1 MAGLIEDAN
10 PELEDELYRQRH
22 TLAHLLASAVQALYP
37 EAKLGFGPPVDNGFY
52 YDFLTETPFSETQ
65 LKKIE
70 KKMKKLAGRNML
82 MEGTTMPIDEAIV
95 LFELKGEV
103 LKVEHVKELA
113 AQGETEV
120 GIYTMGDFVDLCK
133 GPHVDKTRQ
142 VPMKGFRL
150 DRVAGAYWK
159 GDENNPMLSRI
170 YGLAFPDR
178 DELNAY
184 IHQREEAEKRD
195 HRRLNKALDL
205 FVIDPVVGKGLPMLT
220 ERGTTLRRTLERFI
234 IDEEIKRGYKHV
246 QTPVLG
252 RKHLYEVSGHWEH
265 YQDSMYPPIDVNG
278 EEYCLRP
285 MTCPHHFRLYASRP
299 HSYRELPLRI
309 GEVSPMYRK
318 EQSGELTGLI
328 RVMGFHLADAHIF
341 IEPHQVKEVFIE
353 VVELIQYVMD
363 CLGLTDRCWYRISL
377 KDDAKEKY
385 IDNPEGWAASEK
397 VLMEIAEEMGLNYTV
412 GEGDAAF
419 YGPKLDVQMKTVGG
433 RDETLFTNQ
442 IDLAMAGR
450 FELEYIAQDGSRQR
464 PWIVHRSSIGC
475 LERTIAFLTEHYAG
489 AFPTWLAPVQ
499 AMILPITDEHLAY
512 ATEVATMLEDAGCR
526 VEVDDRNETLNK
538 KVREAKLQKIP
549 YLLVVGG
556 QEVEQ
561 QAVMVTNRDNNRK
574 EKVAADEFVA
584 RLAAESKARTTTLGC
599 AAAE

>member
-1 MAGLIEDAN
+1 MPGLIEDAN

-22 TLAHLLASAVQALYP
+22 TLAHLLASAVQTMFP
-37 EAKLGFGPPVDNGFY
+37 EVKLGFGPPVDNGFY
-52 YDFLTETPFSETQ
+52 YDFLTEEPFSETQ
-65 LKKIE
+65 LKKIQ
-70 KKMKKLAGRNML
+70 KKMMKLAGRNMP
-82 MEGTTMPIDEAIV
+82 MEYSSLSIEEALK
-95 LFELKGEV
+95 LFEEKGEV
-103 LKVEHVKELA
+103 LKVEHITELA

-133 GPHVDKTRQ
+133 GPHVEKTRK

-150 DRVAGAYWK
+150 DRVAGAYWR
-159 GDENNPMLSRI
+159 GDEKNPMLSRI

-178 DELNAY
+178 DQLNAY

-234 IDEEIKRGYKHV
+234 IDEEIRRGYKHV

-252 RKHLYEVSGHWEH
+252 RKHLYEVSGHWDH
-265 YQDSMYPPIDVNG
+265 YQDSMYPPVDVDG

-318 EQSGELTGLI
+318 EKSGELTGLI

-341 IEPHQVKEVFIE
+341 IEPHQVKEVFVE
-353 VVELIQYVMD
+353 VIELIQYVMD
-363 CLGLTDRCWYRISL
+363 CLGLTERCWYRVSL
-377 KDDAKEKY
+377 KDDKKEKY
-385 IDNPEGWAASEK
+385 IDNPQGWADSEK
-397 VLMEIAEEMGLNYTV
+397 VLLEIAEEMGLNYTV

-450 FELEYIAQDGSRQR
+450 FELEYIAQDGSKQR

-475 LERTIAFLTEHYAG
+475 MERTIAFLTEHYAG

-499 AMILPITDEHLAY
+499 AKILPITDEHIAY
-512 ATEVATMLEDAGCR
+512 STEVAAELEAAGCR
-526 VEVDDRNETLNK
+526 VEIDDRNESLNK
-538 KVREAKLQKIP
+538 KVRESKLQKIP
-549 YLLVVGG
+549 YLLVIGSN
-556 QEVEQ
+556 EIEE

-574 EKVAADEFVA
+574 EKVPTAEFVK
-584 RLAAESKARTTTLGC
+584 RLAAENKERSTVLGC